1 MDSTITQPDR
11 TQKSSVHL
19 ILMVG
24 ITIGLAVGVT
34 GYLVVNWLFNFDDS
48 GFNQIVSDNSNEN
61 ANTSS
66 VEAAKTEV
74 DWIFKDELR
83 QSELLEVAELLNTL
97 DLHQLLDLTTTSS
110 TQPWTPRLYTIQE
123 MLVELLVQSSP
134 LEAVASLKQFPEH
147 RRRSLLQL
155 VFTHWS
161 KSKLEEAIAAA
172 DDLPRSQKRVAMGA
186 IFEERSDLS
195 SEDFSLTANKFDF
208 KSELDAREQE
218 IAIYGLLDQDPSS
231 AFDRLL
237 NDEIDDRQQRDLYQQ
252 VVEKWFEYDGMN
264 ILTILDD
271 APIMGGLSG
280 DLVDLVVGQDRVAA
294 LEFIQNV
301 DESRR
306 SGLGHQL
313 FDSWSRSNTEEALQV
328 ALDLPKSTFRDSML
342 SSVVRDWAEEAPNA
356 VLDRLLEIPR
366 LYRADAVLTVA
377 NQFAL
382 ENPKNALEQIELFR
396 SVPGSSVDRAV
407 QTILRSWSDDAPD
420 HALDWIQSNMKEG
433 SRDRTEALFFVL
445 YQYAPLDPERAM
457 TIAVEEIHPAARA
470 SFRDLDQQ
478 VIDALVVANRFDTAI
493 ELLDQIQ
500 DGDKLL
506 SSAVRIGGRLV
517 EANRMDDSFLVADL
531 LTEERRIEY
540 FYGMASN
547 LLRRRKSALL
557 DLIERLPSAESRT
570 SVVAR
575 LVKNRPL
582 ERYLNTEQI
591 KTLKSYMSE

>member
-1 MDSTITQPDR
+1 MDSTITQPNR
-11 TQKSSVHL
+11 TQKSSVYL

-34 GYLVVNWLFNFDDS
+34 GYLVVNWLFNSDGA
-48 GFNQIVSDNSNEN
+48 GFNQTVSDNSNGN

-66 VEAAKTEV
+66 VESAKIEF
-74 DWIFKDELR
+74 DWIFSDELR
-83 QSELLEVAELLNTL
+83 QSELLEVAELLPTL
-97 DLHQLLDLTTTSS
+97 DLPQLLDLTATSS

-134 LEAVASLKQFPEH
+134 LEAVASLKQYPEH
-147 RRRSLLQL
+147 RRRGLLQL

-161 KSKLEEAIAAA
+161 KSKFEEAIAAA
-172 DDLPRSQKRVAMGA
+172 NDLPRSQKRVAMRA

-208 KSELDAREQE
+208 KSELDAWEQK

-237 NDEIDDRQQRDLYQQ
+237 NDEIDDSLQRDLYQQ

-271 APIMGGLSG
+271 APIMGGFSG
-280 DLVDLVVGQDRVAA
+280 DLFDLVVGQDRVAA

-306 SGLGHQL
+306 IGLGYQL
-313 FDSWSRSNTEEALQV
+313 LDSWSRSNTEEALQAV
-328 ALDLPKSTFRDSML
+328 LDLPKSTFRNSML
-342 SSVVRDWAEEAPNA
+342 SSVVRDWAEEAPHA

-366 LYRADAVLTVA
+366 LYRADAVSAVA

-382 ENPKNALEQIELFR
+382 ENPKNALEQIEVFR
-396 SVPGSSVDRAV
+396 SVPGSFVDRAV

-420 HALDWIQSNMKEG
+420 LALDWIQSNMKEG
-433 SRDRTEALFFVL
+433 SRDRIEALFFIL

-457 TIAVEEIHPAARA
+457 TIAVEEIHPED
-470 SFRDLDQQ
+470 SWYDLGRQ
-478 VIDALVVANRFDTAI
+478 VINALVVEKRFDTAI
-493 ELLDQIQ
+493 EFLDQIQ
-500 DGDKLL
+500 DDDTLL
-506 SSAVRIGGRLV
+506 SIAVRIGGELV

-540 FYGMASN
+540 FYGIVSR
-547 LLRRRKSALL
+547 LLRNRTSDLL
-557 DLIERLPSAESRT
+557 DLIEKLPSTELQTGVAE
-570 SVVAR
+570 R
-575 LVKNRPL
+575 LVKNWTL
-582 ERYLNTEQI
+582 EDYFNVEQI
-591 KTLKSYMSE
+591 RTLKSYMSE

>member
-24 ITIGLAVGVT
+24 ITMGLAIGVT

-48 GFNQIVSDNSNEN
+48 GFHQTVSDNSNGN

-66 VEAAKTEV
+66 VEAAKTEI

-97 DLHQLLDLTTTSS
+97 DLHQLLDLTATSS
-110 TQPWTPRLYTIQE
+110 TQHWTPRLYTIQE

-237 NDEIDDRQQRDLYQQ
+237 NDEIDDSQQRDLYQQ

-280 DLVDLVVGQDRVAA
+280 DLVDLVVRQDREAA
-294 LEFIQNV
+294 LEFIQHV

-313 FDSWSRSNTEEALQV
+313 FDSWSRSNTEAALQV
-328 ALDLPKSTFRDSML
+328 ALDLPKSTFRASML

-382 ENPKNALEQIELFR
+382 ENPKNALEQIELSR

-407 QTILRSWSDDAPD
+407 QTILESWSDDAPD

-433 SRDRTEALFFVL
+433 TRDRIEALYFVL
-445 YQYAPLDPERAM
+445 YQYARLDPERAM
-457 TIAVEEIHPAARA
+457 TIAVEEIHPADSR
-470 SFRDLDQQ
+470 RDLGRQ
-478 VIDALVVANRFDTAI
+478 VINALVAAERFDTAI

-500 DGDKLL
+500 DGDTLL

-517 EANRMDDSFLVADL
+517 EANRMDDSFLVANL

-557 DLIERLPSAESRT
+557 DLIERIPSAESQT

-582 ERYLNTEQI
+582 EEYLNTEQI